1 MKKFYI
7 VENYEK
13 PKVREFAETV
23 EQILLAKGASV
34 QRGRGYIDRSTLDKD
49 IECIITLGGDGTL
62 ISAARDTAGM
72 DIPLIGF
79 NKGHLG
85 FLTSLNRDEDLE
97 KVLDSLLCDDFSLE
111 DRMMIEGHAVKKGIE
126 TKKYTALNEVVL
138 NRVLSGKAIRCKVY
152 VNGEFLNEYNADG
165 IIIAT
170 PTGSTAY
177 NLSAGGPVVE
187 PSGRMLI
194 ITPICPHALG
204 QRSVVVSPD
213 SEIDIEVFGEESE
226 RIALFDGEDNIS
238 LGYGEHLIVKESAL
252 KTRLIKLNDNSF
264 FDNLRNKMRGI

>member
-7 VENYEK
+7 VENHEK
-13 PKVREFAETV
+13 PKVREFADIV
-23 EQILLAKGASV
+23 ERFLVTKGASV
-34 QRGRGYIDRSTLDKD
+34 QRGQGYIDGSILAKD
-49 IECIITLGGDGTL
+49 TDCIITLGGDGTL
-62 ISAARDTAGM
+62 ISAARDTAGL
-72 DIPLIGF
+72 DIPIIGF

-85 FLTSLNRDEDLE
+85 FLTSLNREEDLE
-97 KVLDSLLCDDFSLE
+97 RVLDALLEDDFSLE
-111 DRMMIEGHAVKKGIE
+111 DRMMLEGYAVKKGIA
-126 TKKYTALNEVVL
+126 TKRYTALNEVVL

-152 VNGEFLNEYNADG
+152 VNGEFLNEYSADG

-187 PSGRMLI
+187 PSGRMFI

-213 SEIDIEVFGEESE
+213 SEIDIEVCGEESE
-226 RIALFDGEDNIS
+226 RVALFDGEDDIS
-238 LGYGEHLIVKESAL
+238 LAYGDHLLVRESVL

>member
-7 VENYEK
+7 VENHEK
-13 PKVREFAETV
+13 PKVREFSEIV
-23 EQILLAKGASV
+23 ERILLAKGASV
-34 QRGRGYIDRSTLDKD
+34 QRGRGYIDSSTLDKD

-72 DIPLIGF
+72 DIPIIGF

-97 KVLDSLLCDDFSLE
+97 KVLNSLLYDDFSLE
-111 DRMMIEGHAVKKGIE
+111 DRMMIEGYAVKKGIE